1 MNEILEIRQKILN
14 YVDEKLKIAPTENR
28 KELAFWVKANCHK
41 KLQGFVLAKSSGKE
55 IEPLIHRYLPIK
67 YIDFMEYKEC
77 FVDNP

>member
-1 MNEILEIRQKILN
+1 MLQSAA
-14 YVDEKLKIAPTENR
+14 DASR

-55 IEPLIHRYLPIK
+55 IEPLIHRCLPIK